1 MNKSNGPQ
9 YWMLDNAPTLIIL
22 KHWLIARQHAYL
34 DGRFNLYPLP
44 PTWAPTWSWTPCCIN
59 CLSLPL
65 TDLTDKASA
74 SRLPLNKNAAT
85 NKLPAKKKK
94 KIHKTT
100 ALAVAATTTNCDW
113 RFTCRTMRRM
123 RDMCTRAQREEMWQT
138 RGRGGA
144 GAAMEPLVT

>member
-94 KIHKTT
+94 KYIKQLHSQSRQQQQI
-100 ALAVAATTTNCDW
+100 AIDVLLVAQCGV
-113 RFTCRTMRRM
+113 CVI
-123 RDMCTRAQREEMWQT
+123 CVRERE
-138 RGRGGA
+138 GRKCGRQGAGGGA